1 MTGKAVN
8 NEVLWTAE
16 AATQATGG
24 RTNSAWTATGIS
36 IDSRQVNEGDLFV
49 ALLGPNFDGHKFVS
63 QALKAGASA
72 ALVESRP
79 EDVSPTAPLLIVEN
93 AEKALTGLGVAARER
108 AKAKIVGVTGSVG
121 KTGVKEV
128 LRFVLSGMGR
138 CAATEGNLNN
148 HLGLPLSLARMAAET
163 DFGVFEMGMN
173 HPGELIPLSQIS
185 HPHVAIITTVEAVH
199 VGNFESEEAI
209 ADAKAEIFSGM
220 DKAGTAILN
229 RDNRHFDRLNEAA
242 RNAGVGKTLSFGAS
256 DQADVRLLKT
266 TADAEGSNIIASIA
280 GKELS
285 YRISLPGSHWAINSL
300 AVLAAVSA
308 LNLDIEKAATMLAQT
323 QPVKGRGERH
333 IIDVPGGSS
342 FILIDESYNASPA
355 SMRAA
360 LEVLGT
366 TEPQEGGR
374 RIAVLGDMLELGAA
388 YADYHAELARPLE
401 AAGTD
406 LVFTAGRGMA
416 HLRDA
421 LPPTM
426 RGGHESTSERLIPM
440 VLTHLRAGDVVMV
453 KGSAGSR
460 MGSVVEA
467 LKSIETAPSLAVSG
481 G

>member
-16 AATQATGG
+16 AAAQATGG
-24 RTNSAWTATGIS
+24 RTNSAWTVTGVS

-49 ALLGPNFDGHKFVS
+49 ALRGPNFDGHKFVA
-63 QALKAGASA
+63 QALKTGASA
-72 ALVESRP
+72 AMVETRP
-79 EDVSPTAPLLIVEN
+79 EDVPPAAPLLIVEN
-93 AEKALTGLGVAARER
+93 AEKALTALGLAARKR
-108 AKAKIVGVTGSVG
+108 TQAKIIGVTGSVG
-121 KTGVKEV
+121 KTGVKET
-128 LRFVLSGMGR
+128 LRFVLSSMGR
-138 CAATEGNLNN
+138 CTATEGNLNN

-173 HPGELIPLSQIS
+173 HPGELIPLSEIS
-185 HPHVAIITTVEAVH
+185 QPHVAIITTVEAVH
-199 VGNFESEEAI
+199 AGNFESEEAI

-220 DKAGTAILN
+220 DEAGTAILN
-229 RDNRHFDRLNEAA
+229 RDNRHFDRLSAA
-242 RNAGVGKTLSFGAS
+242 ANKAGIGKIISFGAS
-256 DQADVRLLKT
+256 DKADVRLIQA
-266 TADAEGSNIIASIA
+266 TADAEGSDITASIA
-280 GKELS
+280 GKEIS

-308 LNLDIEKAATMLAQT
+308 LNLDIEKAAAMLADT

-333 IIDVPGGSS
+333 VVALPDGET
-342 FILIDESYNASPA
+342 FTLIDESYNASPA

-360 LEVLGT
+360 FEVLGAT
-366 TEPQEGGR
+366 QPQEGGR

-421 LPPTM
+421 LAPTM
-426 RGGHESTSERLIPM
+426 RGGHESTSDRLIPM
-440 VLTHLRAGDVVMV
+440 VLTHLRAGDIVMI

-460 MGSVVEA
+460 MGLIVEA
-467 LKSIETAPSLAVSG
+467 LKSMETAPGLAVNG